1 MFSGGLHG
9 KFDFKVFF
17 VLFWVCCCLSAA
29 ASGVCREH
37 IFTAKTPSAQSFKKY
52 FLAPLR

>member
-29 ASGVCREH
+29 ASGICREH